1 MYGYVGVL
9 MAQRLGDSRKAI
21 RNLSFLPPFCLFI
34 PHRWDAVFKARE
46 ASFLVREWYPN
57 FLVALF

>member
-1 MYGYVGVL
+1 
-9 MAQRLGDSRKAI
+9 MAQRLGDSRKAV

-34 PHRWDAVFKARE
+34 PHRWDAVFKATE
-46 ASFLVREWYPN
+46 ASFLLREWYPN